1 MARQTMAKR
10 SLRFEI
16 TAALAFKALAIFL
29 LYLAFFSGS
38 HRTVVTPEKM
48 AAALTGAP
56 KNAK

>member
-1 MARQTMAKR
+1 MAKR